1 MNYEKRTFE
10 FPEIKGLS
18 KEQLA
23 LHISLYEGY
32 VTNVNTL
39 MSQMNNLAKSGDE
52 FEYSIT
58 ELRRRLGFEWNGM
71 RLHEIY
77 FGELEGG
84 SKVLL
89 ADTKLFEALAKQYG
103 SFSNWLEIFSKLTAR
118 GPGWAILNYDPI
130 TKHFLHTWVA
140 EHEIGQLATLPAII
154 AIDHWEHAYLVDY
167 KPSEKAN
174 YVQAYLSALNWET
187 VSARFD
193 KAVA

>member
-10 FPEIKGLS
+10 LPDIKGIS

-39 MSQMNNLAKSGDE
+39 MTQMNALAKLGDE
-52 FEYSIT
+52 FTYSVT

-71 RLHEIY
+71 RLHELY
-77 FGELEGG
+77 FGALEGG
-84 SKVLL
+84 AKVLL

-103 SFSNWLEIFSKLTAR
+103 SFSNWLEIFSKLSAR
-118 GPGWAILNYDPI
+118 GPGWALLNYDPVA
-130 TKHFLHTWVA
+130 KHFHHTWVA
-140 EHEIGQLATLPAII
+140 DHEVGHLASLPVILAV
-154 AIDHWEHAYLVDY
+154 DHWEHAYLVDY
-167 KPSEKAN
+167 LPPDKGM
-174 YVQAYLSALNWET
+174 YVQSYLNALNWEII
-187 VSARFD
+187 SSRFD